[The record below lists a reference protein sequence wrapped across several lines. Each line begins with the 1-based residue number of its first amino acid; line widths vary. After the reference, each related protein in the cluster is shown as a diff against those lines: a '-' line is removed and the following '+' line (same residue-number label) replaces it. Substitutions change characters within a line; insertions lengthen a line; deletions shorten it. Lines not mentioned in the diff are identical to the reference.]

1 MKNVML
7 MAILLLA
14 GAVSAQCEKAASGM
28 AIDHSLKLCSQNYVF
43 EEGLKVIA
51 DNIVL
56 DCSGAVI
63 QGMRNNGTFS
73 GTGITVAGRTNV
85 TLNKCHLVNWNQG
98 INIADST
105 IVRVEKAHLIRNR
118 VGIRMA
124 NSARVVVMGTNDIS
138 IERSVRAV
146 NSSGNWLQFENK
158 KLDGE
163 ECEKNVCNA
172 EDGQPFVNL
181 DLGVFDQVLIAVING
196 WLL

>member
-1 MKNVML
+1 MV
-7 MAILLLA
+7 ILLLA

-51 DNIVL
+51 DNVVV

-63 QGMRNNGTFS
+63 QGMRKNGTFS
-73 GTGITVAGRTNV
+73 GAGITVAGRTNV

-98 INIADST
+98 INIADS
-105 IVRVEKAHLIRNR
+105 VVVSVAKAHLIRNSM
-118 VGIRMA
+118 GIRLA
-124 NSARVVVMGTNDIS
+124 NSAGVRVQDSNDIS
-138 IERSVRAV
+138 IERTVRAV

-158 KLDGE
+158 KLVGE
-163 ECEKNVCNA
+163 ECLMNVCNA
-172 EDGQPFVNL
+172 ENGQPFVNL
-181 DLGVFDQVLIAVING
+181 DLGVFEQVLIAVING